1 MTVPIN
7 LLPYDIE
14 SAKNKLV
21 VVTGSNSGI
30 GKEIAKSFVDYG
42 AKVIIACR
50 NEQSASEAK
59 EYIGLNSEF
68 IYLDL
73 TDVDAIYK
81 FVDEVHTRYGNI
93 DILINNAGVLRPPF
107 TRTKSGLEL
116 TFAVNYIGYYSLSLL
131 MIPLMKNVLGSRVIN
146 MSSISQYS
154 VKYINWDNINSDKNY
169 NKNQI
174 YALTN
179 LFRMMFTIELN
190 KRLSNSN
197 SSIVSLACHP
207 GVSITNIV
215 RNLPK
220 FISNPIMVKLLN
232 RFLFQPPDKASKP
245 ALTASLNSNIHG
257 GDFVGLDTRKQYKGN
272 PAIVT
277 PNELAFD
284 KELRLKLWD
293 ISVEITGID
302 LN

>member
-73 TDVDAIYK
+73 TDFDAIYK

-154 VKYINWDNINSDKNY
+154 VKSVSYTR
-169 NKNQI
+169 
-174 YALTN
+174 LT
-179 LFRMMFTIELN
+179 LPTI
-190 KRLSNSN
+190 
-197 SSIVSLACHP
+197 C
-207 GVSITNIV
+207 
-215 RNLPK
+215 
-220 FISNPIMVKLLN
+220 
-232 RFLFQPPDKASKP
+232 
-245 ALTASLNSNIHG
+245 
-257 GDFVGLDTRKQYKGN
+257 
-272 PAIVT
+272 
-277 PNELAFD
+277 
-284 KELRLKLWD
+284 
-293 ISVEITGID
+293 SV
-302 LN
+302 